1 MGIIERRDIRCTC
14 PDGYK
19 GKHIEEARLCHSGNM
34 AEYIYTHIRTHE
46 RLPHTII
53 MIKKRK
59 KITFTQ
65 KI

>member
-1 MGIIERRDIRCTC
+1 MERSDTWCTC
-14 PDGYK
+14 PNGYR

-34 AEYIYTHIRTHE
+34 AEYIYTHIHTHK
-46 RLPHTII
+46 RLAHTII
-53 MIKKRK
+53 MILKNGK